1 MVGIPFVASNLP
13 PYEMIKDGENGFLA
27 TTPHEWYE
35 KLETL
40 ILDEGL
46 RARIAQKARE
56 HIIENYDIKKTI
68 QCWIDVY
75 QKGLDKCQK

>member
-1 MVGIPFVASNLP
+1 
-13 PYEMIKDGENGFLA
+13 LA

-46 RARIAQKARE
+46 RARIAQNARE
-56 HIIENYDIKKTI
+56 HIIENYDITKTAE
-68 QCWIDVY
+68 CWEKAY
-75 QKGLDKCQK
+75 AKCQK